1 MPSTPYLRRFL
12 IGALALVVT
21 AVQAAVATEGKPMP
35 HFQLKTLDGKSIDSA
50 DLKGKV
56 VLVNFW
62 ATWCPPCREE
72 MPAFQKYYEAH
83 RGEGFEIVAVST
95 DEPEDLPKVREAMK
109 PFSFPGAMQ
118 ADNDTKPFG
127 RIWVM
132 PMSFV
137 IDRGGIVRK
146 AGWHSDKSV
155 DEGVLD
161 ALLGGYLKAH

>member
-1 MPSTPYLRRFL
+1 MPLALKFRFL
-12 IGALALVVT
+12 IVGALALI
-21 AVQAAVATEGKPMP
+21 AAAAQAAVATEGKPMP

-83 RGEGFEIVAVST
+83 RGDGFEIVAVST

-109 PFSFPGAMQ
+109 PFAFPGAMQ
-118 ADNDTKPFG
+118 ADNDTKAFG

-146 AGWHSDKSV
+146 AGWHSDKPV
-155 DEGVLD
+155 DDGVLD
-161 ALLGGYLKAH
+161 ALLGAWIKAR